1 MVKRQTGKKFSEET
15 KKKMRES
22 AMNSWKIRKQNLI

>member
-22 AMNSWKIRKQNLI
+22 AINFGKLENKI